1 MNPLPTVPPARLQ
14 KLSAMDDG
22 APEGPGIV
30 RRIYGNLGLLLGGK
44 AAAGLISL
52 IYIVI
57 AARVLGPEDYGVLVL
72 INYYAML
79 VGGLIAFPGWH
90 AIVRY
95 GVQAL
100 AAGDEAKLV
109 RLLRFV
115 GAIELGGGIAA
126 VIIAAILAPILG
138 PRLGWNAEA
147 QMLAIP
153 YSLAVLATVRATPGG
168 YLQILRRF
176 DILGAHNIV
185 TPVMRLIGTLVVVAC
200 GWGLSGFIIAW
211 LIAAFAEGL
220 SLWLAGIYF
229 ARRHFVDHPL
239 LGDVADVRH
248 EHPGL
253 MRFMVTANADIM
265 LGDLVTRV
273 TPLVMG
279 WVLGPVAAGLYSIA
293 HRATVVIAQPAQILG
308 QAAYAELARMVAG
321 GGSGRD
327 IRHALMRCIGISL
340 LAAVPIV
347 VILAFFSKQITILI
361 AGPAYA
367 AAAGVMIWLAV
378 ARVIALTGPPTS
390 AALIALGKPGLS
402 VISNFTTSIGLLPLL
417 PILTAYWGLQG
428 AGMHAILQA
437 LFASSLLGLFLW
449 RNTNE
454 RVPNTP

>member
-1 MNPLPTVPPARLQ
+1 MADAV
-14 KLSAMDDG
+14 S
-22 APEGPGIV
+22 EGPGIV

-126 VIIAAILAPILG
+126 VCVAAILAPILG
-138 PRLGWNAEA
+138 PQLGWNAEA

-153 YSLAVLATVRATPGG
+153 YSLAVLASVRATPGG

-185 TPVMRLIGTLVVVAC
+185 TPVMRLIGTLIVVGF

-211 LIAAFAEGL
+211 LIAALVEGI

-229 ARRHFVDHPL
+229 ARRHFVGQSL
-239 LGDVADVRH
+239 LGKVADVRH

-265 LGDLVTRV
+265 LGDLVARL

-293 HRATVVIAQPAQILG
+293 HRTTVVIAQPAQILG
-308 QAAYAELARMVAG
+308 QAAYAELARLVTG

-327 IRHALMRCIGISL
+327 IRHALLRCVGISL
-340 LAAVPIV
+340 LAALPILL
-347 VILAFFSKQITILI
+347 ILAFFSKQITILI

-367 AAAGVMIWLAV
+367 AAAGVMIWLAF
-378 ARVIALTGPPTS
+378 ARVIAITGPPTS
-390 AALIALGKPGLS
+390 AALIALGRPGLS
-402 VISNFTTSIGLLPLL
+402 VTSNIITSIGILPLL
-417 PILTAYWGLQG
+417 PMLTAYWGLQG
-428 AGMHAILQA
+428 AGVHAFVQA
-437 LFASSLLGLFLW
+437 IFASALLGLFLW
-449 RNTNE
+449 RSTGAHVAHE
-454 RVPNTP
+454 A

>member
-1 MNPLPTVPPARLQ
+1 MNDV
-14 KLSAMDDG
+14 

-57 AARVLGPEDYGVLVL
+57 AARVLGPENYGVLVL

-115 GAIELGGGIAA
+115 GAIEVAGGICA
-126 VIIAAILAPILG
+126 VCIAAILAPLLG

-185 TPVMRLIGTLVVVAC
+185 TPVMRLIGTLIVVAF
-200 GWGLSGFIIAW
+200 GWGLGGFIIAW
-211 LIAAFAEGL
+211 LIAALAEGI

-229 ARRHFVDHPL
+229 ARRHLGDHPL
-239 LGDVADVRH
+239 IGKVTDVRH
-248 EHPGL
+248 ENPGL
-253 MRFMVTANADIM
+253 ARFMVTANADIM
-265 LGDLVTRV
+265 LGDLVNRV

-293 HRATVVIAQPAQILG
+293 HRTTVIIAQPAQILG
-308 QAAYAELARMVAG
+308 QAAYAELARLVAS
-321 GGSGRD
+321 GGSGHN
-327 IRHALMRCIGISL
+327 IRHALMRCVGISL
-340 LAAVPIV
+340 LAALPIV
-347 VILAFFSKQITILI
+347 LILAFFSKQITILI

-367 AAAGVMIWLAV
+367 AAAGVMIWLTV

-390 AALIALGKPGLS
+390 AALIALGRPGLS
-402 VISNFTTSIGLLPLL
+402 VMSNIITSIGILPLL
-417 PILTAYWGLQG
+417 PLLTAYWGLQG
-428 AGMHAILQA
+428 AGMHAVVQA
-437 LFASSLLGLFLW
+437 SLASALLGIFLW
-449 RNTNE
+449 RSTNAHVAH
-454 RVPNTP
+454 RI

>member
-1 MNPLPTVPPARLQ
+1 
-14 KLSAMDDG
+14 MDD
-22 APEGPGIV
+22 AITEGPGIV

-100 AAGDEAKLV
+100 AEGDEAKLV

-115 GAIELGGGIAA
+115 GAIEVAVGIVAVLVAA
-126 VIIAAILAPILG
+126 TLAPILG

-153 YSLAVLATVRATPGG
+153 YCFAVLATVRATPGG

-185 TPVMRLIGTLVVVAC
+185 TPVMRLIGTVIVVAC

-211 LIAAFAEGL
+211 LIAALAEGL

-229 ARRHFVDHPL
+229 ARRHLIDQTLMGRVT
-239 LGDVADVRH
+239 GVRH

-253 MRFMVTANADIM
+253 MRFMVTANADIT

-293 HRATVVIAQPAQILG
+293 HRTTVVIAQPAQILG
-308 QAAYAELARMVAG
+308 QAAYAELAKLVAV
-321 GGSGRD
+321 GGSGQG

-340 LAAVPIV
+340 LAAFPIV
-347 VILAFFSKQITILI
+347 LILAFFSKQITILI

-390 AALIALGKPGLS
+390 AALIALGRPGLS
-402 VISNFTTSIGLLPLL
+402 VTANMITSIGILPLLPLL
-417 PILTAYWGLQG
+417 ADHWGLQG
-428 AGMHAILQA
+428 AGIHAVVQA
-437 LFASSLLGLFLW
+437 VLASTLLGLFLW
-449 RNTNE
+449 RNTADRE
-454 RVPNTP
+454 VG

>member
-1 MNPLPTVPPARLQ
+1 MNLHRTVPHAQLL
-14 KLSAMDDG
+14 KLSVVDNAASQG
-22 APEGPGIV
+22 SGIV

-79 VGGLIAFPGWH
+79 VGGLVAFPGWH
-90 AIVRY
+90 AIVLY
-95 GVQAL
+95 GVRTL

-115 GAIELGGGIAA
+115 GTIELAGGLAA
-126 VIIAAILAPILG
+126 VVVAAMLAPILG
-138 PRLGWNAEA
+138 PHLGWNAQA

-185 TPVMRLIGTLVVVAC
+185 TPVMRLIGTLIVVYFS
-200 GWGLSGFIIAW
+200 WGLSGFIIAW
-211 LIAAFAEGL
+211 LIAALAEGI
-220 SLWLAGIYF
+220 SLWIAGIYF
-229 ARRHFVDHPL
+229 ARRHMIDQPL
-239 LGDVADVRH
+239 LGSVADVRH

-293 HRATVVIAQPAQILG
+293 HRTTVIIAQPAQILG
-308 QAAYAELARMVAG
+308 QAAYAELARLVAG
-321 GGSGRD
+321 GGSGQD
-327 IRHALMRCIGISL
+327 IRHVLMRCIGISL
-340 LAAVPIV
+340 LAALPV
-347 VILAFFSKQITILI
+347 VIILAFFSEQIATLI
-361 AGPAYA
+361 AGPAYL

-390 AALIALGKPGLS
+390 AALIALGRPGLS
-402 VISNFTTSIGLLPLL
+402 VISNFTTSVGLLPLL

-437 LFASSLLGLFLW
+437 LCASSLLGVFLW
-449 RNTNE
+449 RNTGS
-454 RVPNTP
+454 

>member
-1 MNPLPTVPPARLQ
+1 MSLLRAGLLGRLLKLQTVNDASSQ
-14 KLSAMDDG
+14 
-22 APEGPGIV
+22 EPGIV
-30 RRIYGNLGLLLGGK
+30 RRIYQNLGLLLGGK

-52 IYIVI
+52 IYIAI
-57 AARVLGPEDYGVLVL
+57 AARVLGPADYGVLVL

-95 GVQAL
+95 GVQSL
-100 AAGDEAKLV
+100 AAGDQAKLV

-115 GAIELGGGIAA
+115 GAFELAGGFTA

-185 TPVMRLIGTLVVVAC
+185 TPVMRLIGTLIVVAF

-211 LIAAFAEGL
+211 LIAALAEGL

-229 ARRHFVDHPL
+229 ARRHLVDHPL
-239 LGDVADVRH
+239 LGNVADVRR

-293 HRATVVIAQPAQILG
+293 HRTTVVIAQPAQILG
-308 QAAYAELARMVAG
+308 QAAYAELARLVAG
-321 GGSGRD
+321 GGSGHN
-327 IRHALMRCIGISL
+327 IRHALIRCVGISL
-340 LAAVPIV
+340 LAALPIV
-347 VILAFFSKQITILI
+347 FVLALFSKQIAILI

-367 AAAGVMIWLAV
+367 AAAGVMILLAV

-390 AALIALGKPGLS
+390 AALIALGRPGLS
-402 VISNFTTSIGLLPLL
+402 VISNFITNLGLLPLL

-437 LFASSLLGLFLW
+437 MVASTSLGVFLW
-449 RNTNE
+449 HYTNQHV
-454 RVPNTP
+454 RKGR

>member
-1 MNPLPTVPPARLQ
+1 
-14 KLSAMDDG
+14 MDD
-22 APEGPGIV
+22 AITEGPGIV

-100 AAGDEAKLV
+100 AAGDDAKLV

-115 GAIELGGGIAA
+115 GAIEVAVGIAA
-126 VIIAAILAPILG
+126 VLVAATLAPILG

-153 YSLAVLATVRATPGG
+153 YCLAVLATVRATPGG

-185 TPVMRLIGTLVVVAC
+185 TPVMRLIGTLVVIAFD
-200 GWGLSGFIIAW
+200 WGLSGFIIAW
-211 LIAAFAEGL
+211 LIAALAEGL

-229 ARRHFVDHPL
+229 ARRHLIDQPL
-239 LGDVADVRH
+239 MGRVTDVRH

-253 MRFMVTANADIM
+253 MRFMVTANADIT

-293 HRATVVIAQPAQILG
+293 HRTTVVIAQPAQILG
-308 QAAYAELARMVAG
+308 QAAYAELAKLVADG
-321 GGSGRD
+321 GTDQD

-340 LAAVPIV
+340 LATLPIV
-347 VILAFFSKQITILI
+347 LILAFFSKQITILI

-367 AAAGVMIWLAV
+367 AAAGVMIWLAA

-390 AALIALGKPGLS
+390 AALIALGRPGLS
-402 VISNFTTSIGLLPLL
+402 VTANMITTIGILPLL
-417 PILTAYWGLQG
+417 PILAAYWGLQG
-428 AGMHAILQA
+428 AGMHAVVQAIL
-437 LFASSLLGLFLW
+437 ASALLGLFL
-449 RNTNE
+449 RRSTID
-454 RVPNTP
+454 RLV

>member
-1 MNPLPTVPPARLQ
+1 
-14 KLSAMDDG
+14 MDDAASAG
-22 APEGPGIV
+22 PGPSPAPGLGIV

-52 IYIVI
+52 IYIAI
-57 AARVLGPEDYGVLVL
+57 AARVLGPKDYGVLVL

-115 GAIELGGGIAA
+115 GTIEIAGGIAA
-126 VIIAAILAPILG
+126 VLVAAILAPILG
-138 PRLGWNAEA
+138 PHLGWNAEA

-185 TPVMRLIGTLVVVAC
+185 TPVVRLIGTLIVVAF

-211 LIAAFAEGL
+211 LIAALAEGIT
-220 SLWLAGIYF
+220 LWLAGIWF
-229 ARRHFVDHPL
+229 ARRHLPGHAM
-239 LGDVADVRH
+239 LGTVLDVRH
-248 EHPGL
+248 EHAGL

-265 LGDLVTRV
+265 LGDLVNRV

-293 HRATVVIAQPAQILG
+293 HRTTVVIAQPAQILG
-308 QAAYAELARMVAG
+308 QAAYAELARLVAG
-321 GGSGRD
+321 GGSGHD
-327 IRHALMRCIGISL
+327 IRHALMRCVGISL
-340 LAAVPIV
+340 LAALPLLLL
-347 VILAFFSKQITILI
+347 LAFFSKQIIILI

-367 AAAGVMIWLAV
+367 AAAAVMIWLAV

-390 AALIALGKPGLS
+390 AALIALGRPGLS
-402 VISNFTTSIGLLPLL
+402 VTSNILTSIGLLPLL
-417 PILTAYWGLQG
+417 PLLTAYWGLQG
-428 AGMHAILQA
+428 AGMHAVLQA
-437 LFASSLLGLFLW
+437 MFASALLAAFLW
-449 RNTNE
+449 RSTNTHVAHLHL
-454 RVPNTP
+454 RQ

>member
-1 MNPLPTVPPARLQ
+1 MNLRRAVQRAQLL
-14 KLSAMDDG
+14 KLSTVDEASSQG
-22 APEGPGIV
+22 SGIV

-52 IYIVI
+52 IYIAI
-57 AARVLGPEDYGVLVL
+57 AARVLGPKDYGVLVL
-72 INYYAML
+72 VNYYAML
-79 VGGLIAFPGWH
+79 LGGLVAFPGWH

-100 AAGDEAKLV
+100 AAGDEARFV

-115 GAIELGGGIAA
+115 GAIELAAGVAA
-126 VIIAAILAPILG
+126 VAVAAMLAPILG

-185 TPVMRLIGTLVVVAC
+185 TPVMRLVGTLIVVAC

-211 LIAAFAEGL
+211 LIAALAEGL
-220 SLWLAGIYF
+220 SLWIAGIYL
-229 ARRHFVDHPL
+229 ARRHLVNQSL
-239 LGDVADVRH
+239 LGNVADVRH
-248 EHPGL
+248 EHSGL
-253 MRFMVTANADIM
+253 MRFMVTANTDIM
-265 LGDLVTRV
+265 LGDLATRA

-293 HRATVVIAQPAQILG
+293 HRTTVVIAQPAQILG

-327 IRHALMRCIGISL
+327 IRHALMRCVGISL
-340 LAAVPIV
+340 LAALPIV
-347 VILAFFSKQITILI
+347 LILALFSKQIAILI
-361 AGPAYA
+361 GGPAYA
-367 AAAGVMIWLAV
+367 GAAGVMILLAV
-378 ARVIALTGPPTS
+378 ARVIALIAPPTS
-390 AALIALGKPGLS
+390 AALIALGRPGLS
-402 VISNFTTSIGLLPLL
+402 MISNFITSIGLLPVL

-428 AGMHAILQA
+428 AGTHAILQA
-437 LFASSLLGLFLW
+437 TLASGLLGLLLW

-454 RVPNTP
+454 LEPRAP

>member
-1 MNPLPTVPPARLQ
+1 
-14 KLSAMDDG
+14 MDDTIT
-22 APEGPGIV
+22 EGPGIV

-57 AARVLGPEDYGVLVL
+57 AARLLGPEDYGVLVL

-115 GAIELGGGIAA
+115 GAIEVSVGIAA
-126 VIIAAILAPILG
+126 VLVAATLAPILG

-153 YSLAVLATVRATPGG
+153 YCFAVLATVRATPGG

-185 TPVMRLIGTLVVVAC
+185 TPVMRLIGTVIVVAC

-211 LIAAFAEGL
+211 LIAALVEGL
-220 SLWLAGIYF
+220 SLWLAGVYF
-229 ARRHFVDHPL
+229 ARRHLIDQPL
-239 LGDVADVRH
+239 MGRVTDVRH

-253 MRFMVTANADIM
+253 MRFMVTANADIT

-293 HRATVVIAQPAQILG
+293 HRTTVVIAQPAQILG
-308 QAAYAELARMVAG
+308 QAAYAELAKLVAG
-321 GGSGRD
+321 GESGLD

-340 LAAVPIV
+340 LAALPIV
-347 VILAFFSKQITILI
+347 LILAFFSKQITILI

-378 ARVIALTGPPTS
+378 ARVIGLTGPPTS
-390 AALIALGKPGLS
+390 AALIALGRPGLS
-402 VISNFTTSIGLLPLL
+402 VMANMIASIGILPLL
-417 PILTAYWGLQG
+417 PILAAYWGLLG
-428 AGMHAILQA
+428 AGMHAVVQA
-437 LFASSLLGLFLW
+437 VLASALLGLFLW
-449 RNTNE
+449 RNTNYH
-454 RVPNTP
+454 RVG

>member
-1 MNPLPTVPPARLQ
+1 MSRRRTALRAQLMKSSIVADTHSDSV
-14 KLSAMDDG
+14 
-22 APEGPGIV
+22 GIV

-57 AARVLGPEDYGVLVL
+57 AARVLGPQDYGVLVL

-95 GVQAL
+95 GVKAL
-100 AAGDEAKLV
+100 AASDEAKLV

-115 GAIELGGGIAA
+115 GAIEVAGGVAA
-126 VIIAAILAPILG
+126 VIVAGTLAPILG

-185 TPVMRLIGTLVVVAC
+185 TPVMRLIGTLIVVAF

-211 LIAAFAEGL
+211 LIAALAEGV
-220 SLWLAGIYF
+220 SLWIAGIYF
-229 ARRHFVDHPL
+229 ARRHLVGQPL
-239 LGDVADVRH
+239 LGNIKDVRP

-265 LGDLVTRV
+265 LGDLVTRA

-293 HRATVVIAQPAQILG
+293 HRTTVVIAQPAQILG
-308 QAAYAELARMVAG
+308 QAAYAELARLVAG
-321 GGSGRD
+321 GGSGLD

-340 LAAVPIV
+340 IAAIPIV

-378 ARVIALTGPPTS
+378 ARVIALTSPPTS
-390 AALIALGKPGLS
+390 AALIALGRPGLS
-402 VISNFTTSIGLLPLL
+402 VTSNFTTSIGLLPLL
-417 PILTAYWGLQG
+417 PILTVYWGIQG
-428 AGMHAILQA
+428 AGMHAVLQA
-437 LFASSLLGLFLW
+437 LFGSALLGIFLW
-449 RNTNE
+449 GTTND
-454 RVPNTP
+454 RDPKLA

>member
-1 MNPLPTVPPARLQ
+1 
-14 KLSAMDDG
+14 MDDTIT
-22 APEGPGIV
+22 EGPGIV
-30 RRIYGNLGLLLGGK
+30 RRIYGNLCLLLGGK

-115 GAIELGGGIAA
+115 GAIEVSVGIAA
-126 VIIAAILAPILG
+126 VLVAATLAPILG

-153 YSLAVLATVRATPGG
+153 YCFAVLATVRATPGG

-185 TPVMRLIGTLVVVAC
+185 TPVMRLIGTVIVVAC

-211 LIAAFAEGL
+211 LIAALVEGL
-220 SLWLAGIYF
+220 SLWLAGVYF
-229 ARRHFVDHPL
+229 ARRHLIDQPL
-239 LGDVADVRH
+239 MGRVTDVRH

-253 MRFMVTANADIM
+253 MRFMVTANADIT

-293 HRATVVIAQPAQILG
+293 HRTTVVIAQPAQILG
-308 QAAYAELARMVAG
+308 QAAYAELAKLVAG
-321 GGSGRD
+321 GGSGLD

-340 LAAVPIV
+340 LAALPIV
-347 VILAFFSKQITILI
+347 LILAFFSKQITILI

-378 ARVIALTGPPTS
+378 ARVIGLTGPPTS
-390 AALIALGKPGLS
+390 AALIALGRPGLS
-402 VISNFTTSIGLLPLL
+402 VTANMIASIGILPLL
-417 PILTAYWGLQG
+417 PILAAYWGLLG
-428 AGMHAILQA
+428 AGMHAVVQA
-437 LFASSLLGLFLW
+437 VLASALLGLFLW
-449 RNTNE
+449 RNTNYH
-454 RVPNTP
+454 RVG

>member
-1 MNPLPTVPPARLQ
+1 
-14 KLSAMDDG
+14 MDDVIT
-22 APEGPGIV
+22 EGPGIV

-57 AARVLGPEDYGVLVL
+57 AARVLGPKDYGVLVL
-72 INYYAML
+72 INYSAML
-79 VGGLIAFPGWH
+79 VGGLVAFPGWH
-90 AIVRY
+90 AIVLY

-115 GAIELGGGIAA
+115 GAIEVA
-126 VIIAAILAPILG
+126 VGIIAVLVAATLAPILG

-153 YSLAVLATVRATPGG
+153 YCFAVLATVRATPGG

-185 TPVMRLIGTLVVVAC
+185 TPVMRLIGTLVVVAF

-211 LIAAFAEGL
+211 LIAALVEGL
-220 SLWLAGIYF
+220 SLWLVGIYF
-229 ARRHFVDHPL
+229 ARRNLIDQPL
-239 LGDVADVRH
+239 IGRVTDVRH

-253 MRFMVTANADIM
+253 MRFMVTANADIT

-293 HRATVVIAQPAQILG
+293 HRTTVVIAQPAQILG
-308 QAAYAELARMVAG
+308 QAAYAELAKLVAG
-321 GGSGRD
+321 GGSGLD
-327 IRHALMRCIGISL
+327 IRHALMRCVGISL
-340 LAAVPIV
+340 VAALPILL
-347 VILAFFSKQITILI
+347 ILAFFSKQITILI

-390 AALIALGKPGLS
+390 AALIALGRPGLS
-402 VISNFTTSIGLLPLL
+402 VTANMITSIGLLPLL
-417 PILTAYWGLQG
+417 PLLAAHWGLQG
-428 AGMHAILQA
+428 AGMHAVVQAIL
-437 LFASSLLGLFLW
+437 ASTLLGVFLL
-449 RNTNE
+449 RITRE
-454 RVPNTP
+454 RHVRRHGIRPPNSPF

>member
-1 MNPLPTVPPARLQ
+1 MD
-14 KLSAMDDG
+14 SAIT
-22 APEGPGIV
+22 EGSGIV

-115 GAIELGGGIAA
+115 GAIEVAVGIAA
-126 VIIAAILAPILG
+126 VLVAATLAPILG

-153 YSLAVLATVRATPGG
+153 YCLAVLATVRATPGG

-185 TPVMRLIGTLVVVAC
+185 TPVMRLIGTVIVVAC
-200 GWGLSGFIIAW
+200 GWGLSGFIMAW
-211 LIAAFAEGL
+211 LIAALAEGL
-220 SLWLAGIYF
+220 SLWLVGIYF
-229 ARRHFVDHPL
+229 ARRHLIDQPL
-239 LGDVADVRH
+239 MGNVTDVRH

-253 MRFMVTANADIM
+253 MRFMVTANADIT

-279 WVLGPVAAGLYSIA
+279 WVLGPVAAALYSIA
-293 HRATVVIAQPAQILG
+293 HRTTVVIAQPAQILG
-308 QAAYAELARMVAG
+308 QAAYAELAKLVAG
-321 GGSGRD
+321 GGPGPD

-340 LAAVPIV
+340 IAALPIV
-347 VILAFFSKQITILI
+347 LILAFFSKQITILI

-390 AALIALGKPGLS
+390 AALIALGRPGLS
-402 VISNFTTSIGLLPLL
+402 VIANMIASIGILPLL
-417 PILTAYWGLQG
+417 PILAAYWGLLG
-428 AGMHAILQA
+428 AGMHAVVQA
-437 LFASSLLGLFLW
+437 VLASALLGLFL
-449 RNTNE
+449 RRSTID
-454 RVPNTP
+454 RLV